1 MKPVYIYRK
10 KYNSVAEAAVE
21 LGLARF
27 VIVARVRSKSELWKD
42 WTNDVPKRKTKKN
55 KDAN

>member
-42 WTNDVPKRKTKKN
+42 WSNDVPKRKVKK
-55 KDAN
+55 KTE